1 MVNPGEPL
9 INVVT
14 SNKPKVLTVSDRNHR
29 LEPKGKGSG
38 NGAKNSPFAD
48 DVPSAKRRDLSH
60 PNGADTERGKPVD
73 SSASQRKR
81 AARDA
86 DGSAGNGCWRKR
98 RPVCNEPDR
107 SSNFAPRESG
117 QTSSGSF
124 VTRELEREAENRS
137 SLI

>member
-48 DVPSAKRRDLSH
+48 AAPSAKRRTQ
-60 PNGADTERGKPVD
+60 A
-73 SSASQRKR
+73 
-81 AARDA
+81 
-86 DGSAGNGCWRKR
+86 
-98 RPVCNEPDR
+98 
-107 SSNFAPRESG
+107 
-117 QTSSGSF
+117 
-124 VTRELEREAENRS
+124 
-137 SLI
+137 